1 MLDRDIQD
9 SRITAIERNGYQQEP
24 KVTPMFSGELTETVE
39 VSDEE
44 LAEIMHRR
52 CEKC

>member
-9 SRITAIERNGYQQEP
+9 SRITDIERDGYPQEP
-24 KVTPMFSGELTETVE
+24 RVAPMFSGELTETVE

-44 LAEIMHRR
+44 YVEMKRSM
-52 CEKC
+52 KK

>member
-9 SRITAIERNGYQQEP
+9 PRITDIERNGYPQEP
-24 KVTPMFSGELTETVE
+24 RVTPMFCGEITETVE

-44 LAEIMHRR
+44 YVEMKRSM
-52 CEKC
+52 KT

>member
-9 SRITAIERNGYQQEP
+9 SRITAIERDGYLQEP
-24 KVTPMFSGELTETVE
+24 SVTPMFSGEITETVE

-44 LAEIMHRR
+44 YVEMKRR
-52 CEKC
+52 YAKC